1 MSLRIL
7 ITNDDG
13 VDAPGIAVMEEIA
26 RELSDDVWIVAPDGN
41 QSGAAHRF
49 TFGRELRLEQRGPQT
64 YAVHGGSPADCV
76 VAGMTHL
83 CGERLPDV
91 VLSGVNNGQNLG
103 DIINCSGTAAGAREG
118 TLQGALGI
126 AMSQAVDYERGHDV
140 SWDNAR
146 RFGAELVRGILAES
160 STVSGERRETYFNVN
175 FPHCAPDE
183 VTGIRVVASQRF
195 SRSPMRYYQGDNP
208 GNFFI
213 SIPET
218 PTPLDRAHDF
228 HILHHE
234 NAITVTPLSLQQS
247 DLVTA
252 ARLNGK
258 LLLNGRG

>member
-13 VDAPGIAVMEEIA
+13 VDAPGIAVMQEIA
-26 RELSDDVWIVAPDGN
+26 AQLSDDVWVVAPDGN

-49 TFGRELRLEQRGPQT
+49 TFGRELRLEERRPRT

-83 CGERLPDV
+83 CTDKLPGL

-126 AMSQAVDYERGHDV
+126 ALSQAVDYERGRDV
-140 SWDNAR
+140 VWDNAR
-146 RFGAELVRGILAES
+146 RFGAELVRGILAEAQ
-160 STVSGERRETYFNVN
+160 GRETYFNVN
-175 FPHCAPDE
+175 FPHCPPE
-183 VTGIRVVASQRF
+183 QVSGIRVVPSQRF
-195 SRSPMRYYQGDNP
+195 SRSPMRYYQSDNP

-213 SIPET
+213 AIPET
-218 PTPLDRAHDF
+218 PTPLDHARDF

-247 DLVTA
+247 DMGTVG
-252 ARLNGK
+252 RLDGR

>member
-1 MSLRIL
+1 VSLRIL

-13 VDAPGIAVMEEIA
+13 VDAPGIAVMQEIA
-26 RELSDDVWIVAPDGN
+26 AELSDDVWVVAPDGN
-41 QSGAAHRF
+41 RSGASHSF
-49 TFGRELRLEQRGPQT
+49 TFGRELRLEPRGAQT

-83 CGERLPDV
+83 CKDKLPNL

-126 AMSQAVDYERGHDV
+126 ALSQAVDYERGRDV
-140 SWDNAR
+140 IWDNAR
-146 RFGAELVRGILAES
+146 RYGAELVRGILAEAR
-160 STVSGERRETYFNVN
+160 GRETYFNVN
-175 FPHCAPDE
+175 FPHCEPSE

-195 SRSPMRYYQGDNP
+195 SRSPMRYYQSDNP

-213 SIPET
+213 AIPET
-218 PTPLDRAHDF
+218 PHPLDAAQDF

-247 DLVTA
+247 DMDTA
-252 ARLNGK
+252 GRLDGK
-258 LLLNGRG
+258 LVLNSRG